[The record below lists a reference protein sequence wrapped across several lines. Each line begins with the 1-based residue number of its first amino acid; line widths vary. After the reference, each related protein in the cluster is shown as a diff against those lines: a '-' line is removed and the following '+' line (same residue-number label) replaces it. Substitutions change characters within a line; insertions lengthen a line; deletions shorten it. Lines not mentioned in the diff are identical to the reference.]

1 MSDHLNMSIESPASS
16 RAATPPTLDASQP
29 LRVIPI
35 GALDGATKNEVAEL
49 LQTDGVTPMSP
60 RTVANTLA
68 NHSVLDADMLRVI
81 TRGLIATIREHE
93 AKSFEERNKYVGRIN
108 QLEDQLNE
116 WAKRVYDDN
125 TAPEGFEE
133 NNDNKAPVSRV
144 PDGEGDYVVPRWVR
158 FMDDGRIAAY
168 ASGAPKDSLPYVIDL
183 YAKPHL
189 DDEVPFN
196 PMPHWYRAVLNADEA
211 RFQVLYCETAK
222 KGHWGHLA
230 ELKHHHDMFRT
241 VRDLQAR
248 IAYMEADLEGAVQAC
263 ELSEFRLQVARAH
276 KLVEHAQELLSQGL
290 RFTHGNRDA
299 MRFLGNS
306 KDKKC
311 SRGRLED

>member
-1 MSDHLNMSIESPASS
+1 MSDHSNMSIESPASS
-16 RAATPPTLDASQP
+16 RATTPPILDASQP
-29 LRVIPI
+29 LRVIAVE
-35 GALDGATKNEVAEL
+35 ALGETNEGKIAEL
-49 LQTDGVTPMSP
+49 LHTDGVMPMSP

-68 NHSVLDADMLRVI
+68 NHSVLDAAMLRVI
-81 TRGLIATIREHE
+81 TRGLIATIRERK

-116 WAKRVYDDN
+116 QAKKVYDDN

-133 NNDNKAPVSRV
+133 NDNLKAPVSRV
-144 PDGEGDYVVPRWVR
+144 PDGKGDYIVPKWVR

-168 ASGAPKDSLPYVIDL
+168 AFGAPKDSLPYVIDL
-183 YAKPHL
+183 YAEPHL

-196 PMPHWYRAVLNADEA
+196 PMPHWYRAILNTDEA

-230 ELKHHHDMFRT
+230 ELKRHRGTSRT

-248 IAYMEADLEGAVQAC
+248 IAYSGSKNCPNVWL
-263 ELSEFRLQVARAH
+263 FR
-276 KLVEHAQELLSQGL
+276 KDWL
-290 RFTHGNRDA
+290 RTNP
-299 MRFLGNS
+299 
-306 KDKKC
+306 KK
-311 SRGRLED
+311 